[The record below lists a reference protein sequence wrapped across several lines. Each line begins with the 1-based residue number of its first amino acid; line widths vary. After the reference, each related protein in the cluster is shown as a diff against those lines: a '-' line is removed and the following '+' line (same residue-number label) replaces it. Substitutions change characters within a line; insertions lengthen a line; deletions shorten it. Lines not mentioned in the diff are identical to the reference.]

1 VLRAGVLFVAAA
13 AAEIGGVLLI
23 WRGLREGQGPLPTLA
38 GVAALAAYGGLA
50 TLQPDT
56 HFGRVL
62 AAYGG
67 VFVAGSLVCGAAFDR
82 FRPDRF
88 DLLGAVICLAGA
100 ALVIWAPR

>member
-1 VLRAGVLFVAAA
+1 MLRAGVLFVAAA

-50 TLQPDT
+50 ALQPDA

-67 VFVAGSLVCGAAFDR
+67 VFVAGSLVCAVALDH

-88 DLLGAVICLAGA
+88 DLLGAAISLAGA